1 MPKRQYCELEGQLTC
16 LRLVHFHLQA
26 SHGKCHRARLAS
38 DLRPKWC
45 VQWKRSV
52 TLDDIVKLLGDV
64 RGFVDIPQQ
73 VQSAQEAKVY
83 HHNYKSLTVSKWI
96 YSAKLYSTLT
106 FDLHVIICQAI

>member
-83 HHNYKSLTVSKWI
+83 PQLQVFDCKQMALFSKAI
-96 YSAKLYSTLT
+96 QYSY
-106 FDLHVIICQAI
+106 I